1 MLSRPLGDM
10 QRGAWA
16 TDSNVK
22 FINVVVVGV
31 THMDQLAQGGKKTSL
46 GLLECGID
54 KSQSFNGAHHVISK
68 LIGCSVQ
75 GNPHCNSSSWD

>member
-1 MLSRPLGDM
+1 MARSKSVSYSSAMLIRPLGDM

-22 FINVVVVGV
+22 FINVVGV

-54 KSQSFNGAHHVISK
+54 K
-68 LIGCSVQ
+68 
-75 GNPHCNSSSWD
+75 P